1 MRTLIA
7 LLLVIALLAVA
18 GAALAQ
24 SSGAGPGQSLSVQPG
39 TSSGGNYQLVSLP
52 LRQAQ
57 GDAWSVSGAAAGGD
71 YTLAVPYTAAPR
83 GSGCC
88 CTYLPCILRNW

>member
-7 LLLVIALLAVA
+7 LLLVVALLAVA

-24 SSGAGPGQSLSVQPG
+24 SNGAGPGQPMSVQAG
-39 TSSGGNYQLVSLP
+39 TSSGGSYHLTNL
-52 LRQAQ
+52 
-57 GDAWSVSGAAAGGD
+57 AWQVSGTAAGGG
-71 YTLAVPYTAAPR
+71 YALTSPQAPALR